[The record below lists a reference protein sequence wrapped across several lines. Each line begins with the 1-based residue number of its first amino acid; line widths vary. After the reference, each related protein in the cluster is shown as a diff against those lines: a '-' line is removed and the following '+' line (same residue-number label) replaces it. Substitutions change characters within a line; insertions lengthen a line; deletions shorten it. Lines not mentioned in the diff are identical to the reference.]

1 MRTENISQGKKDGH
15 SIDGVMLSNLLHL
28 FNVNVNLDEVH
39 MGVLLRERFENR
51 LNHLARWAL
60 SSSKV
65 DDLQGGMSNGNQEH
79 KMLTVSL
86 LGSLVYS
93 LRVSRD
99 AIWETIFVYT
109 R

>member
-1 MRTENISQGKKDGH
+1 
-15 SIDGVMLSNLLHL
+15 
-28 FNVNVNLDEVH
+28 
-39 MGVLLRERFENR
+39 
-51 LNHLARWAL
+51 
-60 SSSKV
+60 
-65 DDLQGGMSNGNQEH
+65 MSNGNQGH

-99 AIWETIFVYT
+99 EIWETIFVYT